1 MGLSSR
7 LPLVLVLTLVRVS
20 AAHQLHGKERT
31 RRRRVY
37 RMPSAAARLV
47 DAISVVLITF
57 SSCFWFVVCADIP
70 VSLSVYPD
78 VTPSSTNDNALAR
91 NFSPSRK

>member
-1 MGLSSR
+1 MDLD
-7 LPLVLVLTLVRVS
+7 LTLVLVS

-37 RMPSAAARLV
+37 SMPSGVARLV
-47 DAISVVLITF
+47 DAISVVLIALR
-57 SSCFWFVVCADIP
+57 SCFWFVVRADIP
-70 VSLSVYPD
+70 VSLSVCPY